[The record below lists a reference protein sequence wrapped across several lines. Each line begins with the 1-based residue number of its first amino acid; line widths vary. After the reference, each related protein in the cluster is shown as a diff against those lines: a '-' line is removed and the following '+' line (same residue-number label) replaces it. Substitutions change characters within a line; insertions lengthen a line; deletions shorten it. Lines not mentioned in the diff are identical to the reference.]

1 MVSRTRR
8 FAYHDPD
15 ALCIARQ
22 IGLVNAQRFSR
33 LFWILVLIHLAHL
46 AIFWPYTPGA
56 SDNEHLW
63 RNGVLAI
70 HGGML
75 LLLAAMRIGKQW
87 LDRTGRLAPAAW
99 SWLMEVLALAYLFL
113 GAGLAIVDQR
123 VTAAI
128 TPLLAASTGVAVAIV
143 VRPAVAALHYAL
155 VLAFFLTGVAW
166 TQTQADLLLTV
177 RVNSLTAMGLGFG
190 LALLQYRNQVVTIRQ
205 QNRIEEQQRELEAK
219 NQTLTR
225 LATRDPMT
233 GVLNRAQFMVEA
245 ERQVAGRQET
255 ACLIMMDVDHFKR
268 INDTYG
274 HPAGD
279 RILTE
284 AAQLMARLLRGTDL
298 LARFGGEEFAILLPG
313 TSLEEGLA
321 VAESLRIAVALQPF
335 SFGGDPI
342 HVTASFGVAAVTA
355 GMDLGYLAADAALYR
370 AKGDGRNCVRFARS
384 PGQSTATDA
393 V

>member
-1 MVSRTRR
+1 
-8 FAYHDPD
+8 
-15 ALCIARQ
+15 
-22 IGLVNAQRFSR
+22 

-279 RILTE
+279 CILTE